1 MAQHQRAPGGGAPP
15 APPDAPMRPA
25 PLVHPRRV
33 RLGLTAG
40 SVALAAVAVAAS
52 VGRPGD
58 DDTYLAIH
66 GLVAAPFLTAAIVLT
81 RHALREGPADY
92 RPFWIRWGWACAA
105 GVGAAVAGAVAGIG
119 HVRALRV
126 VDVVLLLACWPLII
140 SAGRRLAAAQS
151 GRRDPAVDTLD
162 ATMAL
167 VVLGAPGVLV
177 ALPAVMDAEEP
188 VFAVPLALVV
198 LVTPAVLY
206 GSILGLTQ
214 LPRGERVTQAI
225 GLGMCAALA
234 LNATLQVARALG
246 TLDWPVPAFVAAHAV
261 NMAAIP
267 LVPLWAHRSV
277 TPGLGRLPL
286 ERQARRAHPMPYV
299 AAVVLPLLAALVYL
313 TRDDRRWGAAFLA
326 GVLLVT
332 VALNAVRYTLMS
344 RENRRL
350 TGEVTALAAE
360 RRRLLADM
368 LRALEAD
375 RRDTVTELHAQT
387 VESLASLVSIA
398 QTSHVTLPTDA
409 AAAVRDAVGLLRQ
422 DLDERAEAL
431 RRLMLALR
439 PPVPSDV
446 SAHPLAAALLAY
458 ASDLSGDG
466 AVGRPEVRVHVDAAL
481 ALDRATLTI
490 AYRIGQEALTNTF
503 RHARAASVVVAAYAD
518 EDAVVVEVCDD
529 GVGFDPGTTRERTGI
544 ATMRVFAGLGR
555 GALTITTAPGH
566 GTTMRAT
573 LRPTAS
579 EPPQPRRVDASHL
592 QVVVDAND
600 DSE

>member
-1 MAQHQRAPGGGAPP
+1 MAQHPHVPGEAPP
-15 APPDAPMRPA
+15 APRDAPPMRPA

-40 SVALAAVAVAAS
+40 IVALAGLAVAAS

-58 DDTYLAIH
+58 DDTYIAVH
-66 GLVAAPFLTAAIVLT
+66 GVVAAPFLTAALVLT
-81 RHALREGPADY
+81 SHALREGPAGY
-92 RPFWIRWGWACAA
+92 RPFWVRWRWACAA

-126 VDVVLLLACWPLII
+126 VDAVLLLASWPLII
-140 SAGRRLAAAQS
+140 SAGRHLAAAQS
-151 GRRDPAVDTLD
+151 GRRDPAVDALD

-177 ALPAVMDAEEP
+177 ALPAVMDADEP

-206 GSILGLTQ
+206 GSIAGLTQ

-267 LVPLWAHRSV
+267 LVPLWAHRAV
-277 TPGLGRLPL
+277 TPGIGRLPL

-299 AAVVLPLLAALVYL
+299 AAVVLPLLAGLVYL
-313 TRDDRRWGAAFLA
+313 TRDDRRWGAGFLA
-326 GVLLVT
+326 AVLLVT

-344 RENRRL
+344 RENGRL

-375 RRDTVTELHAQT
+375 RRDTVTELHAQA
-387 VESLASLVSIA
+387 VESLASLVSIT
-398 QTSHVTLPTDA
+398 QTSHVALPADA
-409 AAAVRDAVGLLRQ
+409 AAAVRNAVDVLRQ
-422 DLDERAEAL
+422 DLDERAEGL

-439 PPVPSDV
+439 PPARSDV
-446 SAHPLAAALLAY
+446 SAHPLAAALVAY
-458 ASDLSGDG
+458 ASDISGG
-466 AVGRPEVRVHVDAAL
+466 CAASQGVRVQVDPAL

-490 AYRIGQEALTNTF
+490 AYRIGQEALNNSV
-503 RHARAASVVVAAYAD
+503 RHAQAASIVVAVRAD
-518 EDAVVVEVCDD
+518 GDAVVVEVGDD

-555 GALTITTAPGH
+555 GALRITTAPGQ
-566 GTTMRAT
+566 GTTIRAT
-573 LRPTAS
+573 LHPTAP
-579 EPPQPRRVDASHL
+579 EPPGDTRTDAPHL
-592 QVVVDAND
+592 QVVSDPGD
-600 DSE
+600 DG